1 MRELERFASFMVEK
15 LLFFMDLQDRRSL
28 SNGYRVGL
36 CRIDQEILLEYAQY
50 KPAYGDS
57 ETSVS
62 FDDEHANYVLLQAG
76 WDRDDYLH
84 GAIVHVRLIDG
95 KIWIQYDG
103 TEEGVASG

>member
-1 MRELERFASFMVEK
+1 MATELDYVALIK
-15 LLFFMDLQDRRSL
+15 K
-28 SNGYRVGL
+28 
-36 CRIDQEILLEYAQY
+36 ILLEYAQY
-50 KPAYGDS
+50 KPAYGDI

-95 KIWIQYDG
+95 KNLDLNM
-103 TEEGVASG
+103 TERCKAASGAD